1 MNRFLSLVLL
11 FACSLTSSAK
21 VQLPQLFQSG
31 MVVQRGCSIPV
42 WGQAD
47 SGERVVVSFR
57 KKSYEAYADA
67 NGHWRLEL
75 PQQKAGGPYRMAVND
90 VVLDSVFVGDVWL
103 CSGQSNIDVTVE
115 RVYPQ
120 YTHVID
126 DYANDHIRLL
136 RVLTDTDT
144 HGPKSDIKQTSWRA
158 LNRDNAWTF
167 SAIGYF
173 LGREM
178 FRRTGVPQGIIV
190 NSLGGSPIQAWLA
203 ADTIRNHFPADYQ
216 RLVYY
221 QDDDVVRALQTANQ
235 QASNRWQRQMDEYDP
250 GLLQGYAQPDFDDH
264 AWREVRQYDNLTGRP
279 QYVGSFWAR
288 QQVDIDAA
296 HAGRPARLLLGT
308 LFDMDYTYLNGREVG
323 RTYYQYPPRRY
334 DIPAGV
340 LREGANTLAVRFVTK
355 GGNPHFIKEKPYK
368 LVFDDGSELP
378 LSDRWRVS
386 EGAPMPRCPQ
396 ADISVQNLPSVLYNA
411 MLCPLAP
418 YPLAG
423 VVWYQGESNTGD
435 GAIYEQMLTQ
445 LITGW
450 RQLWQAP
457 EMPFVVVQLA
467 NFMEPSAQPQ
477 ESGWS
482 LVREAQRLAAN
493 HVPQTALAVTIDL
506 GETVDIHPLR
516 KREVAERVA
525 LAFDHLKWNPRTQLS
540 PEVTSATADG
550 AVVTLTLDQALAQEG
565 EFYEFEVAGADGR
578 FVNAQASGSGRSLRL
593 TSGVSQPRR
602 VRYAW
607 KNNPIKA
614 NVYGLNGLPMSPFQM
629 EVGK

>member
-1 MNRFLSLVLL
+1 MNRFLSLALL
-11 FACSLTSSAK
+11 LVGSFTASAT
-21 VQLPQLFQSG
+21 VCMPQLFQSG
-31 MVVQRGCSIPV
+31 MVVQRGCPIPV

-47 SGERVVVSFR
+47 GGERVVVSFR
-57 KKSYEAYADA
+57 KKNYETRADA
-67 NGHWRLEL
+67 DGSWRIEL
-75 PQQKAGGPYRMAVND
+75 PQQKAGGPYRLTIND

-103 CSGQSNIDVTVE
+103 CSGQSNIDVTIE

-120 YTHVID
+120 YTQEID
-126 DYANDHIRLL
+126 DYANDHIHLF

-144 HGPKSDIKQTSWRA
+144 HGPKSDIKRTAWRA

-167 SAIGYF
+167 SAVGYF

-178 FRRTGVPQGIIV
+178 FKRTGVPQGIIV

-203 ADTIRNHFPADYQ
+203 ADTIRDHFAADYQ
-216 RLVYY
+216 RLVFY
-221 QDDDVVRALQTANQ
+221 QDDNVVHALQNANQ
-235 QASNRWQRQMDEYDP
+235 QASNRWQQQMDQYDP
-250 GLLQGYAQPDFDDH
+250 GLIQGFSQPDFDDH
-264 AWREVRQYDNLTGRP
+264 EWREVQQYENITGK
-279 QYVGSFWAR
+279 QQHVGSFWAR
-288 QQVDIDAA
+288 QQVQVDAA
-296 HAGRPARLLLGT
+296 HVGRPARLLLGT

-368 LVFDDGSELP
+368 LIFDDGTELP
-378 LSDRWRVS
+378 LSDRWRVH
-386 EGAPMPRCPQ
+386 EGTPMPRCPQ
-396 ADISVQNLPSVLYNA
+396 VDISVQNLPSVLYNA

-418 YPLAG
+418 YPLSG

-482 LVREAQRLAAN
+482 HVREAQRLTTK
-493 HVPQTALAVTIDL
+493 HVSKTALAVAIDL

-525 LAFDHLKWNPRTQLS
+525 RAFDHLKWNPRTTLS
-540 PEVTSATADG
+540 PEVTSAKAEG
-550 AVVTLTLDQALAQEG
+550 SVVTLTLDQPLATEG

-578 FVNAQASGSGRSLRL
+578 FVNAQASGSGNNIRL
-593 TSGVSQPRR
+593 TSAVSEPRR

-614 NVYGLNGLPMSPFQM
+614 NVYAVNGLPMSPFQM
-629 EVGK
+629 EIGR

>member
-1 MNRFLSLVLL
+1 MNRFLSFALL
-11 FACSLTSSAK
+11 LAVSLTASAT
-21 VQLPQLFQSG
+21 VRLPQLFQSG
-31 MVVQRGCSIPV
+31 MVVQRGCPIPV

-47 SGERVVVSFR
+47 GGERVVVSFR
-57 KKSYEAYADA
+57 KKNYETRADA
-67 NGHWRLEL
+67 SGRWHIEL
-75 PQQKAGGPYRMAVND
+75 PQQKAGGPYRMTING
-90 VVLDSVFVGDVWL
+90 VVLDSIFVGDVWL

-120 YTHVID
+120 YSRVID
-126 DYANDHIRLL
+126 DYANDHIHLF

-178 FRRTGVPQGIIV
+178 FKRTGVPQGIIV
-190 NSLGGSPIQAWLA
+190 NSLGGTPIQAWLA
-203 ADTIRNHFPADYQ
+203 ADTIRDHFSADYQ

-221 QDDDVVRALQTANQ
+221 QDDNVVRALQNANQ
-235 QASNRWQRQMDEYDP
+235 QASNRWQQQMDEYDP
-250 GLLQGYAQPDFDDH
+250 GLLQGFAQPDFDDRS
-264 AWREVRQYDNLTGRP
+264 WREVQQYDNLTDKP

-288 QQVDIDAA
+288 QRVQVDAA

-340 LREGANTLAVRFVTK
+340 LREGANTLTVRFVTK

-368 LVFDDGSELP
+368 LIFDDGSELP
-378 LSDRWRVS
+378 LSDRWRVH
-386 EGAPMPRCPQ
+386 EGTPMPRCPQ
-396 ADISVQNLPSVLYNA
+396 VDISVQNLPSVLYNA

-418 YPLAG
+418 YPLSG

-467 NFMEPSAQPQ
+467 NFMEPSDRPQ

-482 LVREAQRLAAN
+482 HVREAQRLAAK

-525 LAFDHLKWNPRTQLS
+525 LAFDHLKWHPRTILS

-565 EFYEFEVAGADGR
+565 EFYEFEVAGDDGR
-578 FVNAQASGSGRSLRL
+578 FVNAQASGSGHSIRL
-593 TSGVSQPRR
+593 TSGVSQPCRI
-602 VRYAW
+602 RYAW

-614 NVYGLNGLPMSPFQM
+614 NVYGENGLPMSPFQM
-629 EVGK
+629 EIRK